1 MNDEVHENALSS
13 SHDFTWHLYLF
24 FVLCNQW
31 DRLIW
36 DIKPFIVVPQ
46 FEAPQVC
53 AFSCFLQGCTY
64 YSGSKDLLMDSVC
77 SVCVCVCVC
86 VCLLMFSK
94 ELYVYTHAHT
104 VCVSMSGV
112 AELQGIS
119 FHFYVT
125 LWIPNPNQP
134 KTLFCLCACFCPHTK
149 QYMEQLHQKYF

>member
-86 VCLLMFSK
+86 LLMFSK